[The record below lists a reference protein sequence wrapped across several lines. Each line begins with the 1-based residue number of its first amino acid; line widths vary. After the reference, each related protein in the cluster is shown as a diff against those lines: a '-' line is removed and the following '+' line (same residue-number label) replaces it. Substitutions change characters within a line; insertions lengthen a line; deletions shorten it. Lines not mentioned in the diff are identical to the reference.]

1 MDLFQIIT
9 LEPTGNAAR
18 TLTAAALRAP
28 REELCRRWRRQTP
41 SGYSHTSTA
50 HRAFPPFQ
58 VNGPYKLEYRSAP
71 EPVLKNIRQ
80 VVRMLTIAHRIG
92 TQVRWIADKDIHISS
107 TN

>member
-50 HRAFPPFQ
+50 HRAFPPLQ
-58 VNGPYKLEYRSAP
+58 VNGPYKLEYKSAP
-71 EPVLKNIRQ
+71 EPVLKNIQQ
-80 VVRMLTIAHRIG
+80 VVRMLTIAPTAVLPQG
-92 TQVRWIADKDIHISS
+92 SWSQPGC
-107 TN
+107 NF